1 MFGKKKSRLGR
12 TFRHRQFQ
20 HKQQKTVTII
30 KEEKWTN
37 FREWLKREGFPKTNL
52 TLAEFQD
59 TGRGM
64 MATRDI
70 KAGEVIISV
79 PKKFLI
85 TYRSLTNLL
94 KGQLSR
100 SPVKLSAHQFISLYL
115 ILEYKKGS
123 QSSIYPYINMLP
135 KDFDNMPLNYN
146 KELFNLLPHNVK
158 VDLSTISLKVKVFTQ
173 RLHVKIIYGDGFV
186 QKYQIDILYNLVNYQ
201 CFIVVNTRCIYL
213 ETKNSDDVKDRIAI
227 APLLDFLNHTYEA
240 KIKGEFNYMT
250 QCYEITTFV
259 PYKRGDQVFI
269 NYGPHDNFFILM
281 EYGFVIPNNPY
292 NYVSLDK
299 EYLEISL
306 PGETELARQEK
317 LDLLLR
323 HGFYGD
329 YSLRISEISFR
340 LLTALR
346 LRVIQQF
353 DVSTTGTQ
361 GIILKWKNTITGLTE
376 IINSQNEKSM
386 YFHLQLICESAL
398 LKAEQVLEALKASK
412 ATHLPLSHVK
422 LLCLKQIS
430 YRIRSKV
437 RSNAV
442 SVDTYLIVLLI
453 LRNFASGS
461 SWINLNKLIF
471 LHLF

>member
-1 MFGKKKSRLGR
+1 MFSKRKSRLGR
-12 TFRHRQFQ
+12 TFRLRQLK

-30 KEEKWTN
+30 KEDKWTN
-37 FREWLKREGFPKTNL
+37 FREWLKREGFPKTSL

-59 TGRGM
+59 IGRGM

-85 TYRSLTNLL
+85 THISLTNLL
-94 KGQLSR
+94 RGQLSR
-100 SPVKLSAHQFISLYL
+100 CPIKLSAHQLIALYL
-115 ILEYKKGS
+115 ISEYKKGI

-135 KDFDNMPLNYN
+135 KDFDNLPLNYN

-158 VDLSTISLKVKVFTQ
+158 VDVESQRAKFEHDFATINNFLKSQDIQSKITRKDYLWGWLCDIKEHKVIENPILRKVEFSNYLLLSSLVFSKFDKT
-173 RLHVKIIYGDGFV
+173 
-186 QKYQIDILYNLVNYQ
+186 N
-201 CFIVVNTRCIYL
+201 
-213 ETKNSDDVKDRIAI
+213 NSDDVKDRIAI
-227 APLLDFLNHTYEA
+227 APLLDFLNHTYDA
-240 KIKGEFNYMT
+240 KIKGEFNNMT
-250 QCYEITTFV
+250 QCYEITTFI

-269 NYGPHDNFFILM
+269 NYGPHDNFFILV

-299 EYLEISL
+299 EYLEIFL

-317 LDLLLR
+317 LDLLLH

-346 LRVIQQF
+346 LRVVQQF
-353 DVSTTGTQ
+353 DVLTTETQ

-376 IINSQNEKSM
+376 IINSQNEKLM
-386 YFHLQLICESAL
+386 YFYLQSICESAL
-398 LKAEQVLEALKASK
+398 LKAEQALGALKVSK
-412 ATHLPLSHVK
+412 ATHLPSSHVK
-422 LLCLKQIS
+422 LLWLESIVILHSVIKI
-430 YRIRSKV
+430 IRDSQ
-437 RSNAV
+437 
-442 SVDTYLIVLLI
+442 
-453 LRNFASGS
+453 
-461 SWINLNKLIF
+461 
-471 LHLF
+471 

>member
-1 MFGKKKSRLGR
+1 
-12 TFRHRQFQ
+12 
-20 HKQQKTVTII
+20 
-30 KEEKWTN
+30 
-37 FREWLKREGFPKTNL
+37 
-52 TLAEFQD
+52 
-59 TGRGM
+59 
-64 MATRDI
+64 
-70 KAGEVIISV
+70 
-79 PKKFLI
+79 
-85 TYRSLTNLL
+85 
-94 KGQLSR
+94 
-100 SPVKLSAHQFISLYL
+100 
-115 ILEYKKGS
+115 
-123 QSSIYPYINMLP
+123 
-135 KDFDNMPLNYN
+135 
-146 KELFNLLPHNVK
+146 
-158 VDLSTISLKVKVFTQ
+158 
-173 RLHVKIIYGDGFV
+173 
-186 QKYQIDILYNLVNYQ
+186 
-201 CFIVVNTRCIYL
+201 
-213 ETKNSDDVKDRIAI
+213 
-227 APLLDFLNHTYEA
+227 
-240 KIKGEFNYMT
+240 MT

-422 LLCLKQIS
+422 LLWLESIV
-430 YRIRSKV
+430 ILH
-437 RSNAV
+437 
-442 SVDTYLIVLLI
+442 SVIKIIQD
-453 LRNFASGS
+453 SQ
-461 SWINLNKLIF
+461 
-471 LHLF
+471 

>member
-158 VDLSTISLKVKVFTQ
+158 VDVKSQRAKFEHDFAAINNFLKSQ
-173 RLHVKIIYGDGFV
+173 GIHSKITRKDYLWGW
-186 QKYQIDILYNLVNYQ
+186 L
-201 CFIVVNTRCIYL
+201 CVNTRCIYL